1 MINYRVLDANL
12 FLKYNDWSSNM
23 VYVEIKAFDDLDRM
37 KGIWKDISVETEH
50 PKFTNVYVKTINFK
64 GI

>member
-37 KGIWKDISVETEH
+37 KGI
-50 PKFTNVYVKTINFK
+50 
-64 GI
+64 